1 MSAAGGPRRGGQGA
15 GRPGSRR
22 WRMAGAPGPQARGA
36 AGERRDAE
44 VEAGAGPGAPP
55 GSRGRGG
62 LLLFLSVKGQ
72 SS

>member
-1 MSAAGGPRRGGQGA
+1 MSAAGAPGAEGRRGEAGLPALADGGSPGPRA
-15 GRPGSRR
+15 H
-22 WRMAGAPGPQARGA
+22 GA
-36 AGERRDAE
+36 AGESRDAE
-44 VEAGAGPGAPP
+44 VGAGAGPGAPP